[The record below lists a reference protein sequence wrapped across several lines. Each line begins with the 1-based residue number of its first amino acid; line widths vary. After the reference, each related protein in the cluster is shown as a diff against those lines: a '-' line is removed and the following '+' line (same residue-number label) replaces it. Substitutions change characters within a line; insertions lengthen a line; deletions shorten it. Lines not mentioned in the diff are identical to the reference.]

1 MMNLLKKLYESFKT
15 ISIHESVYDFF
26 LLVQFFFITCDLLEI
41 NDICYHSFILEKSN
55 SGNYKVSPTEFVEP
69 VFFLLVN
76 TALAILMVLSATRKK
91 NTLFLMSIIITF
103 IFSLWCYINAYI
115 IILGYA
121 TVAVV
126 NIILWHI
133 FLRICFPYNL
143 IAKIAIVLTTG
154 LWTGMAV
161 GMLMACFGGLINIE
175 AAISIWLPIIFWC
188 FWKVFVAFKERKCR
202 I

>member
-1 MMNLLKKLYESFKT
+1 MMNSLKKLYESFRT
-15 ISIHESVYDFF
+15 IAIHESVYDFF

-41 NDICYHSFILEKSN
+41 NDIYYHSFISDNSN
-55 SGNYKVSPTEFVEP
+55 SSNYKASPIEFVEP
-69 VFFLLVN
+69 VLFLLFN
-76 TALAILMVLSATRKK
+76 TALVVLMVLSATRNK
-91 NTLFLMSIIITF
+91 NSLFLMSIIITF
-103 IFSLWCYINAYI
+103 IFSLWCYISAYI

-126 NIILWHI
+126 NIILWHV

-175 AAISIWLPIIFWC
+175 AAISIWLPTIFWC
-188 FWKVFVAFKERKCR
+188 LWKVFVAFKKRKSR

>member
-1 MMNLLKKLYESFKT
+1 MNSLKKLYESFRK
-15 ISIHESVYDFF
+15 IAIHDPVYDFF
-26 LLVQFFFITCDLLEI
+26 ILIQFFFISCNLIEI
-41 NDICYHSFILEKSN
+41 NDICYHSFLLKNSN
-55 SGNYKVSPTEFVEP
+55 SGNYKVSSTEFVAP

-76 TALAILMVLSATRKK
+76 TALMILMVLSATRKK
-91 NTLFLMSIIITF
+91 NSLFIISIIITF
-103 IFSLWCYINAYI
+103 TFSLWCYINAYI
-115 IILGYA
+115 VILGYA
-121 TVAVV
+121 TIAFV

-175 AAISIWLPIIFWC
+175 AAISIWLPTIFWC
-188 FWKVFVAFKERKCR
+188 LWKVFVAFKERKSR